1 MFISFEGGEGTG
13 KSTQIRRLA
22 GFLERRGKSVVVL
35 REPGGAPGAEA
46 IRTLLLNG
54 DPDRWDAI
62 EELLLFSAAR
72 HELVRTKI
80 KPALEQGSWVL
91 CDRYADSSAVY
102 QGRAGGVPEE
112 ILQAVEDL
120 ATGQLTPDLTFLL
133 DLPVEVGLARASSR
147 IAGQSDENSEARF
160 EAKDKNFHE
169 SVRAAFL
176 SRAVTFS
183 ERFCV
188 IDADRDE
195 SRVAATI
202 QSELEQRL

>member
-102 QGRAGGVPEE
+102 QGRAGGVP
-112 ILQAVEDL
+112 A
-120 ATGQLTPDLTFLL
+120 
-133 DLPVEVGLARASSR
+133 
-147 IAGQSDENSEARF
+147 
-160 EAKDKNFHE
+160 
-169 SVRAAFL
+169 
-176 SRAVTFS
+176 
-183 ERFCV
+183 
-188 IDADRDE
+188 
-195 SRVAATI
+195 
-202 QSELEQRL
+202 